1 MNFKILTVGA
11 SAAFLVGAGHVS
23 AAVITIDSFDTPQAV
38 ADEPFGVAQ
47 PQGSEVKAPDAIGGW
62 RDLYVETDD
71 EGNLSATTL
80 EVRDSN
86 LSFSNEDNVTG
97 RGWVTYDGYDDDPFG
112 VNKTGLGGIDLFT
125 GPLGTPGFLFE
136 VVRLDL
142 PFVVTVRAWDMFGET
157 TEFSSTVSS
166 TGTPF
171 LPFAAFS
178 NEAFDFNEVGA
189 LQFFADSGDTTINVD
204 AAIGSISVDTG
215 VVPLPAP
222 ALLLLGG
229 LGGFGGLA
237 AFGKRRRK
245 RT

>member
-1 MNFKILTVGA
+1 MDFKIFTVAG
-11 SAAFLVGAGHVS
+11 SAALLVSAGHAS
-23 AAVITIDSFDTPQAV
+23 AAVITIDSFDTLQAV
-38 ADEPFGVAQ
+38 SDAPFGDVQ
-47 PQGSEVKAPDAIGGW
+47 PQGSEVNAPDAVGGW
-62 RDLYVETDD
+62 RDLHVETDD
-71 EGNLSATTL
+71 AGNLGATTL

-97 RGWVTYDGYDDDPFG
+97 RGWVTYDGFDEDPFG
-112 VNKTGLGGIDLFT
+112 VNTTGLGGLDLFT

-142 PFVVTVRAWDMFGET
+142 PFDVTIKAWDMFGET
-157 TEFSSTVSS
+157 TEFSSTVSAS
-166 TGTPF
+166 GTPF

-178 NEAFDFNEVGA
+178 NDAFDFNAVGA

-204 AAIGSISVDTG
+204 AAIGSIAVDTG
-215 VVPLPAP
+215 VIPLPAS

-229 LGGFGGLA
+229 LGGLSTLGM
-237 AFGKRRRK
+237 RRR